1 MLFGK
6 DTAITAKDRY
16 DQGQNIR
23 NTLDS
28 SYYTSHRIPV
38 LLQSREIGKVFAEDT
53 DNLVV
58 IAGENKKEHEYLI
71 PKSKVS
77 HYDERQICVSIT
89 NNSLKEF
96 EI

>member
-1 MLFGK
+1 MASK
-6 DTAITAKDRY
+6 DNTHISNKKAHPVH
-16 DQGQNIR
+16 

-28 SYYTSHRIPV
+28 DYYACHRIPV
-38 LLQSREIGKVFAEDT
+38 IVQGREIGKVFAEVK

-77 HYDERQICVSIT
+77 HYSDNKIYLNIL

-96 EI
+96 EV